1 MNRAPF
7 LYRDFVRARDAV
19 RTALCNLDETYVL
32 VTGETGTGKTML
44 LRVLKA
50 DLDRARYRICYF
62 AEARKLGAT
71 GLVRVL
77 AKTLRA
83 RTSTCHGESLDQLV
97 RALADDSQKILL
109 WFDEAHEL
117 PEETLA
123 EARALAESDLD
134 GGNRVQILLVGLP
147 RLRAEL
153 QTLPHLWRRIVVRE
167 EITGLQVDEVPQF
180 LEHHFGQA
188 QARRL
193 CEQGLLKLFEHAKG
207 SPGLVLPMC
216 RRIFASVPSQKG
228 RIEPEQVE
236 DALHRWDLA

>member
-7 LYRDFVRARDAV
+7 LYRDFVRTKDVV
-19 RTALCNLDETYVL
+19 RHALCELDETYSM

-44 LRVLKA
+44 LRLLKA
-50 DLDRARYRICYF
+50 DLDRARYRVFYF

-77 AKTLRA
+77 AKTLRV

-97 RALADDSQKILL
+97 RALADDSQRILL

-123 EARALAESDLD
+123 EAKALVESDLD
-134 GGNRVQILLVGLP
+134 GSSRVQVLLIGLP

-153 QTLPHLWRRIVVRE
+153 MARPHLWRRIVVRE
-167 EITGLQVDEVPQF
+167 EIAGLQLDEMAPF
-180 LEHHFGQA
+180 LEHHFGAA
-188 QARRL
+188 QTKRL
-193 CEQGLLKLFEHAKG
+193 CEQGLLKLFEQAKG
-207 SPGLVLPMC
+207 SPGIALPMC
-216 RRIFASVPSQKG
+216 RRIFASAPSGKG

-236 DALHRWDLA
+236 DALHRWNLG

>member
-7 LYRDFVRARDAV
+7 LYRDFVRTKDVLRQ
-19 RTALCNLDETYVL
+19 ALCDLDETYAM

-50 DLDRARYRICYF
+50 DLDRARYRVFYF

-77 AKTLRA
+77 AKTLRV

-97 RALADDSQKILL
+97 RALADDSQRILL

-123 EARALAESDLD
+123 EAKALVECDLD
-134 GGNRVQILLVGLP
+134 GSSRVQVLLVGLP

-153 QTLPHLWRRIVVRE
+153 MALPHLWRRIVVRE
-167 EITGLQVDEVPQF
+167 EIAGLQLDEMAPF
-180 LEHHFGQA
+180 LEHHFGAA
-188 QARRL
+188 QAKRL

-207 SPGLVLPMC
+207 SPGVVLPMC
-216 RRIFASVPSQKG
+216 RRIFATAPSGKG

-236 DALHRWDLA
+236 DALHRWNLA